1 MVWKA
6 EEVINQ
12 NPNHLW
18 NHQIE
23 SQQQKIYQ
31 TVVTNIYWQGKLYK
45 HQKSGA

>member
-1 MVWKA
+1 MVTDAIVVQNLDNKIFLWNKSAEKFYGWKA

-23 SQQQKIYQ
+23 S
-31 TVVTNIYWQGKLYK
+31 
-45 HQKSGA
+45 